1 MKQKGLGAGLSAIL
15 GDRAMEE
22 QSSDFLYL
30 PLSKVEANADQPRK
44 QFDEVA
50 LQELAQSI
58 REHGLVSPITVRRLP
73 TGYYQIVAGE
83 RRWRASRLAGL
94 QEVPCR
100 IVDVDDKEAMEI
112 SLIENLQRED
122 LNPLEEA
129 EGYQR
134 LMEEFGLTQEE
145 TANRVGVSR
154 PAVANAIRLLG
165 LGKEIK
171 EFLEQGTLSA
181 GHARA
186 LLKLKN
192 LDHQLNLAQKVIQEG
207 LSVRQVE
214 KQADQWAAEKAP
226 APVKPKPFVDYTR
239 EVEERLTKCLGRKVK
254 IVAGKKG
261 GRLELDYYDSDD
273 LEAVIDALGSLKLGE
288 GIH

>member
-1 MKQKGLGAGLSAIL
+1 MPKGLGAGLSAIL
-15 GDRAMEE
+15 GDGALEEE

-30 PLSKVEANADQPRK
+30 PISKVEANADQPRK

-50 LQELAQSI
+50 LQELSQSI
-58 REHGLVSPITVRRLP
+58 QEHGLVSPITVRRLP

-100 IVDVDDKEAMEI
+100 IIEVGDKEAMEI
-112 SLIENLQRED
+112 SLVENLQRED

-145 TANRVGVSR
+145 TATRVGVSR

-171 EFLEQGTLSA
+171 GFLEQGVLSA

-192 LDHQLNLAQKVIQEG
+192 VDHQLTLARKVIQDG
-207 LSVRQVE
+207 LSVRQTE
-214 KQADQWAAEKAP
+214 KQADQWALEKAP
-226 APVKPKPFVDYTR
+226 VPEKPRPFVDYTR

-254 IVAGKKG
+254 IIAGKKG

-273 LEAVIDALGSLKLGE
+273 LEVVIDALGSLKLGE
-288 GIH
+288 GKR